1 MLSLALSLPDLLT
14 HKPLP
19 EIERKVEALVR
30 YSRLSQISLHL
41 ALNDWIRN
49 ELIPEH
55 IQTGVILQF
64 THEHDYR
71 YFPTSTD
78 LRVMTRK
85 ALHNI
90 CNGLFDQDAVEGYL
104 TKKQQHDPSFRYF
117 LQKYKS
123 EEYMGEHN
131 GSR

>member
-1 MLSLALSLPDLLT
+1 M
-14 HKPLP
+14 
-19 EIERKVEALVR
+19 EGGGIVR
-30 YSRLSQISLHL
+30 YSGLSQISLYL

-64 THEHDYR
+64 PHEHDHS

-78 LRVMTRK
+78 LRVMTWK

-90 CNGLFDQDAVEGYL
+90 CNGLFDQDAVEAYL
-104 TKKQQHDPSFRYF
+104 IKKQQHDQSFRYF
-117 LQKYKS
+117 L
-123 EEYMGEHN
+123 
-131 GSR
+131 